1 MGYRLADR
9 VLDISRDMDV
19 AVDISCG
26 RGFVTRHLTHIKKLY
41 VTEMSP
47 STLSQCQMPD
57 PEQVTLRPNHVLN
70 CSEAKQILNEHT

>member
-9 VLDISRDMDV
+9 VLDISRGMEI

-26 RGFVTRHLTHIKKLY
+26 RGFVARHLTHIKKLF

-47 STLSQCQMPD
+47 SSLNQCQMPD
-57 PEQVTLRPNHVLN
+57 PEQV
-70 CSEAKQILNEHT
+70 S